1 MRSELRLWRAGRAP
15 VHSAEGKSRDVM
27 PLLGIQ
33 RVNREAAELRLWVA
47 APHILDDRGDQRLVA
62 EVVVAHVTEDADL
75 HGTFRA
81 SATRVYPNPA
91 HSLSRSSRRGEIT
104 QPSALLTL

>member
-1 MRSELRLWRAGRAP
+1 
-15 VHSAEGKSRDVM
+15 M
-27 PLLGIQ
+27 PLLGIV

-47 APHILDDRGDQRLVA
+47 TTHILDDRGDQRLVT
-62 EVVVAHVTEDADL
+62 EVLVADVTEDADL
-75 HGTFRA
+75 HGSLCA